1 MLKFS
6 VFQFKLCPI
15 SDVLVVHS
23 VLGVEDVGEHMNQ
36 YF

>member
-15 SDVLVVHS
+15 SDILVMHS
-23 VLGVEDVGEHMNQ
+23 VLGVGKVGEHVNQ